1 MRILVVE
8 DNEKIAKY
16 IKQALS
22 EESYSVDCVFDG
34 ATGERRAMTGNHDL
48 IVLDLMLPQKSGLDV
63 CIDLRKNNINI
74 PIIMLTAKGE
84 TEDRVLGLDSGA
96 DDYLVKPFEIKELV
110 ARIRALLRRPD
121 SKISEILKIQ
131 DLALDTQ
138 KHTLLKGKQ
147 EILLTLKEYAVLEY
161 LMRNAEMVVTRE
173 KLLEHCWDFAYSAF
187 SNITDVYI
195 KQIRK
200 KLKDTNEKYIET
212 IRGVGYKFKE

>member
-1 MRILVVE
+1 MVE

-34 ATGERRAMTGNHDL
+34 ATGERMAMTGNHDL

-74 PIIMLTAKGE
+74 PIIMLTAKAE
-84 TEDRVLGLDSGA
+84 IEDRILGLDSGA
-96 DDYLVKPFEIKELV
+96 DDYLVKPFEIKELI

-121 SKISEILKIQ
+121 NKISEILRIQ

-138 KHTLLKGKQ
+138 KHTLSKGKQ

-161 LMRNAEMVVTRE
+161 LMRNVELVVTRE

-195 KQIRK
+195 KQIRQ